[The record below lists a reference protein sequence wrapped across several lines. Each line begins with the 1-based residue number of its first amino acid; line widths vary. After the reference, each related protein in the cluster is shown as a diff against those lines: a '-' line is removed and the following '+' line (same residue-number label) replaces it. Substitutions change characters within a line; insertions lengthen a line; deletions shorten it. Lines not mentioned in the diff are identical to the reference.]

1 VRLCIWR
8 SSPFDTSWPLRIVP
22 AVHDFASPLSI
33 VCCGRGCRNAASD
46 GSRLASSRLSP
57 VLARHEVPRASRAIA
72 ARGHRKTAHR
82 ARERAPFEL
91 RKREKNVVV
100 RQNGM
105 AAAAELRHR
114 PVHNLLRR
122 LADLAL
128 SDPEL
133 VHGLRLLFI
142 YATRGFSKRVARR
155 IALATL
161 E

>member
-1 VRLCIWR
+1 MLVEGLEQ
-8 SSPFDTSWPLRIVP
+8 L
-22 AVHDFASPLSI
+22 
-33 VCCGRGCRNAASD
+33 
-46 GSRLASSRLSP
+46 
-57 VLARHEVPRASRAIA
+57 

-114 PVHNLLRR
+114 PVHNPLGR